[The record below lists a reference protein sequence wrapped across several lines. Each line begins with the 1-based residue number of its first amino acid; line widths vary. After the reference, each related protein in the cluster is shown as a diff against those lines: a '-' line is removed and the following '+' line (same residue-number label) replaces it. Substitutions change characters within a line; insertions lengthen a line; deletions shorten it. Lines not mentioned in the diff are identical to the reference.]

1 LRIAAS
7 RSLITIHRVR
17 RSLPF
22 LIIAGVFVIA
32 VVAAIVLYRYR
43 MEPEAPPAPTAASVT
58 PSPLPTATVTPPPS
72 APSPTAAEASPI
84 PTPTTAPSIAPAAPT
99 AGPSFSY
106 GRPGAAPMHVRGDPG
121 APVVLEEFGDFE
133 CLPCSL
139 LWPIL
144 QKLERDYEKRL
155 VVVFREHPLKMHH
168 FALDAARGA
177 EAAGLQGKFW
187 EMHDALYRNRA
198 TWVPAA
204 YVTPYLVQYAS
215 EIGLD
220 VDRFKAAIDGDD
232 VAKRIAADQDRGDSL
247 GIDRTPVVFLNGEKL
262 PPTDHKEDALRGRI
276 DKALAAK
283 APTEPSR

>member
-7 RSLITIHRVR
+7 RTLITIHRVR

-43 MEPEAPPAPTAASVT
+43 MEPEAAPPPAASAT
-58 PSPLPTATVTPPPS
+58 PSPLPTATVPS
-72 APSPTAAEASPI
+72 SPSVPSPTVAETSP
-84 PTPTTAPSIAPAAPT
+84 TATATTAPSIGPVAPA

-106 GRPGAAPMHVRGDPG
+106 GRPGAEPMHLRGDPR
-121 APVVLEEFGDFE
+121 APAVLEEFGDFE

-144 QKLERDYEKRL
+144 EKLEHDYDKRL

-168 FALDAARGA
+168 FALDAARAA

-204 YVTPYLVQYAS
+204 YITPYLNQYAV
-215 EIGLD
+215 EVGLD
-220 VDRFKAAIDGDD
+220 LDRFKSDLDGDV

-247 GIDRTPVVFLNGEKL
+247 GIDRTPVVFLNGERL

-283 APTEPSR
+283 AQPELSR